1 MPGLGRRH
9 PARMTLDVVMEDF
22 WTRPA
27 GVYSKPVWLRPDVL
41 QLVFDDDNS
50 PSKTYSGPTVPGG
63 HTAFTRTATVY
74 STTLIGAGDL
84 TVESDDP
91 ITEVLRNQVAAFTQ
105 RVGNCYLVEA
115 NILGFAGV
123 LSGLKEEQAVLSN
136 ALKWALAD
144 YGVRFGKQPEQI
156 VLHLDVNGTLALGDV
171 AGNKNF
177 GKMVNSLAAEVLKR
191 VEEKVVSVPDALRDV
206 ILRANEEKE
215 EGVLRQQF
223 TANYSSQDFIRCVV
237 MALGALAPAAIQD
250 LDDQLSGTAGAA
262 GDFNEKFRSATT
274 AKAFDEARAAES
286 LEAPALTLA
295 IRTNG
300 VEHRQGSV
308 YVQRLVHGVLGVELS
323 DERDTVRRYLV
334 THEDRARGLFFHP
347 VLLEKLHKSGGSYTF
362 EDYAKELQEL
372 YGKAP
377 GGAAAWEAVSAG
389 TLKKS
394 DKKYKVYLG
403 LCKGEDDK
411 PAGHSADPPKLD
423 VAFLQETWLMPSAK
437 FNDYRL
443 KGRKPGTRGPW
454 WAGFAEPGMPAA
466 QPADEDK
473 PARSRQPYGMPISS
487 EPVPGAPAASPVF
500 HGAASADAPAACE
513 RVRRLSWS
521 PDKQVQPAALP
532 AEGGACADAAA
543 AAGSVAVGGGGAS
556 TSGSTGGN
564 STGANGGALPSAAPP
579 APAPQQQ
586 TLPPSPPTGAPLRP
600 PASPDKPPSDAR
612 KASLYQRLKSS
623 QVATWAGGGLAR
635 LRAMVIGSRPPG
647 PRQRGPVTV

>member
-334 THEDRARGLFFHP
+334 THEDRARGSSSTRCCS
-347 VLLEKLHKSGGSYTF
+347 KSCTSL
-362 EDYAKELQEL
+362 A
-372 YGKAP
+372 AP
-377 GGAAAWEAVSAG
+377 
-389 TLKKS
+389 T
-394 DKKYKVYLG
+394 
-403 LCKGEDDK
+403 
-411 PAGHSADPPKLD
+411 
-423 VAFLQETWLMPSAK
+423 
-437 FNDYRL
+437 RL
-443 KGRKPGTRGPW
+443 KTTPRSFRSFMVRRPEARRRGRQSRRGPL
-454 WAGFAEPGMPAA
+454 
-466 QPADEDK
+466 
-473 PARSRQPYGMPISS
+473 RSRTRST
-487 EPVPGAPAASPVF
+487 
-500 HGAASADAPAACE
+500 
-513 RVRRLSWS
+513 R
-521 PDKQVQPAALP
+521 
-532 AEGGACADAAA
+532 
-543 AAGSVAVGGGGAS
+543 S
-556 TSGSTGGN
+556 TSGFARARTTSRRGTRPIRQSST
-564 STGANGGALPSAAPP
+564 SPS
-579 APAPQQQ
+579 
-586 TLPPSPPTGAPLRP
+586 
-600 PASPDKPPSDAR
+600 
-612 KASLYQRLKSS
+612 
-623 QVATWAGGGLAR
+623 
-635 LRAMVIGSRPPG
+635 SRRHG
-647 PRQRGPVTV
+647 